1 MELFERLLYL
11 HQDPVKIA
19 AGFADDM
26 RNNPEADRSQIPAAL
41 SSILQARSKYQ
52 AQAEEIE
59 REQRERVAPWEDF
72 GGMPDQQAEEIE
84 REQRETWRAQADKDA
99 KEEEQRV
106 KETIAALDAL
116 FCEICRA
123 LDAEGLT
130 LTGGQISALKRAG
143 LPDALAEKLETIK
156 GVHLASIPEAERLE
170 DESAAALYKELT
182 RQGLI
187 SGSYAAFSY
196 YLGQVTRGKRKPP
209 GECLKWM
216 GNEAEFE
223 YFAMCYAY
231 HTQGAVLG
239 TLFVRQRALCRAFGF
254 DDKRRVNT
262 IGKYRSNWHEPRTRA
277 KIDKAFAAA
286 RSAKNEAPAAS
297 TDDLGRSLD
306 PDSLNTKETIIQ

>member
-41 SSILQARSKYQ
+41 ASILQARGEYQ
-52 AQAEEIE
+52 GEAEEIE

-72 GGMPDQQAEEIE
+72 GGTPNQAHI
-84 REQRETWRAQADKDA
+84 ETWRAQADKDA

-106 KETIAALDAL
+106 KETITALDAL

-143 LPDALAEKLETIK
+143 LPDALTEELETIK

-170 DESAAALYKELT
+170 DESAAVLYEELA
-182 RQGLI
+182 RQGFI
-187 SGSYAAFSY
+187 SGPYAAFSY
-196 YLGQVTRGKRKPP
+196 YLGQVTQGKQKAPGEGLKWTGNKAEFAYFARLFSEFTQPGGMGQPYILYKRKGPLP
-209 GECLKWM
+209 GFWL
-216 GNEAEFE
+216 
-223 YFAMCYAY
+223 
-231 HTQGAVLG
+231 
-239 TLFVRQRALCRAFGF
+239 
-254 DDKRRVNT
+254 
-262 IGKYRSNWHEPRTRA
+262 
-277 KIDKAFAAA
+277 
-286 RSAKNEAPAAS
+286 
-297 TDDLGRSLD
+297 
-306 PDSLNTKETIIQ
+306 

>member
-41 SSILQARSKYQ
+41 ASILQARSEYQ

-72 GGMPDQQAEEIE
+72 GGIPDQAHI
-84 REQRETWRAQADKDA
+84 ETWRAQADKEA

-106 KETIAALDAL
+106 KETITALNAL

-143 LPDALAEKLETIK
+143 LPDALAEELETIK
-156 GVHLASIPEAERLE
+156 GVHLASIPEAERLG
-170 DESAAALYKELT
+170 DESATALYKELT
-182 RQGLI
+182 LQGLI
-187 SGSYAAFSY
+187 SGPYAAFSY
-196 YLGQVTRGKRKPP
+196 YLVQVTQGKQKAP
-209 GECLKWM
+209 GEGLKWT
-216 GNEAEFE
+216 GNKAEFA
-223 YFAMCYAY
+223 YFARLFSEF
-231 HTQGAVLG
+231 TQPGG
-239 TLFVRQRALCRAFGF
+239 MGQPYIREKALCRAFGL
-254 DDKRRVNT
+254 DDRQRVNT
-262 IGKYRSNWHEPRTRA
+262 IRPYLSDQYKPRTSA
-277 KIDKAFAAA
+277 KIEAAFAAA
-286 RSAKNEAPAAS
+286 WRAKNEALAAS
-297 TDDLGRSLD
+297 TDEPGRSSD
-306 PDSLNTKETIIQ
+306 PGSLNTK

>member
-41 SSILQARSKYQ
+41 ASILQARSEYQ

-59 REQRERVAPWEDF
+59 REQLERVAPWEDF
-72 GGMPDQQAEEIE
+72 GGTPNLA
-84 REQRETWRAQADKDA
+84 QRETWRAQADKDA

-143 LPDALAEKLETIK
+143 LPDALAEELETIK
-156 GVHLASIPEAERLE
+156 REHLASIPEAERLE
-170 DESAAALYKELT
+170 DKSATALYEELT

-187 SGSYAAFSY
+187 SGPYAAFSY
-196 YLGQVTRGKRKPP
+196 YLGQVTRGKQKAP
-209 GECLKWM
+209 GEGLKWT
-216 GNEAEFE
+216 GNKAEFA
-223 YFAMCYAY
+223 YFARLFSEF
-231 HTQGAVLG
+231 TQPGG
-239 TLFVRQRALCRAFGF
+239 MGQPYIREKALCRAFGF
-254 DDKRRVNT
+254 NDKQRVNSIRPYLSDQHT
-262 IGKYRSNWHEPRTRA
+262 PKTRA
-277 KIDKAFAAA
+277 KIDNAFAAA
-286 RSAKNEAPAAS
+286 RRAKNEALEAS
-297 TDDLGRSLD
+297 TPNKRYYNNS
-306 PDSLNTKETIIQ
+306 K

>member
-11 HQDPVKIA
+11 HQDPAKIS
-19 AGFADDM
+19 AGFAYDM

-41 SSILQARSKYQ
+41 ASILQARSEYQ

-59 REQRERVAPWEDF
+59 REQLERVAPWEDF

-84 REQRETWRAQADKDA
+84 RGQREIWRVRADKEA

-123 LDAEGLT
+123 LDADGLT
-130 LTGGQISALKRAG
+130 LTGGQMSALQRAG
-143 LPDALAEKLETIK
+143 LPDALAEELEAIK
-156 GVHLASIPEAERLE
+156 RRHLASIPEAERLE

-196 YLGQVTRGKRKPP
+196 YMGQVAKGKQKAP
-209 GECLKWM
+209 GEGLKWM
-216 GNEAEFE
+216 GNEAEFA
-223 YFAMCYAY
+223 YFAQLFAY
-231 HTQGAVLG
+231 YTQGTVWG
-239 TLFVRQRALCRAFGF
+239 QPRTREKALCRAFGF

-262 IGKYRSNWHEPRTRA
+262 IGKYIRKRHEPRTRD
-277 KIDKAFAAA
+277 KIEAAFAAA
-286 RSAKNEAPAAS
+286 RSAENEAPTLAAS
-297 TDDLGRSLD
+297 T
-306 PDSLNTKETIIQ
+306 PKT

>member
-41 SSILQARSKYQ
+41 ASILQARSEYQ

-72 GGMPDQQAEEIE
+72 GGTPNQAHM
-84 REQRETWRAQADKDA
+84 ETWRAQADKDA

-106 KETIAALDAL
+106 KKTIAALDAL

-143 LPDALAEKLETIK
+143 LPDALAEELETIK
-156 GVHLASIPEAERLE
+156 REHLASIPEAERLE
-170 DESAAALYKELT
+170 DESAAVLYEELT
-182 RQGLI
+182 RQGFI
-187 SGSYAAFSY
+187 SGPYAAFSY
-196 YLGQVTRGKRKPP
+196 YLGQVTRGKQKAP
-209 GECLKWM
+209 GEGLKWT
-216 GNEAEFE
+216 GNEAEFA
-223 YFAMCYAY
+223 YFAQCFTY

-239 TLFVRQRALCRAFGF
+239 KKLVRERALCRAFGF
-254 DDKRRVNT
+254 DDKRLVNT
-262 IGKYRSNWHEPRTRA
+262 IHCYLRDQHKPITRA
-277 KIDKAFAAA
+277 KIEAAFAAA
-286 RSAKNEAPAAS
+286 RSAKNEALAAS
-297 TDDLGRSLD
+297 TDEPGRSPDPGSLD
-306 PDSLNTKETIIQ
+306 G

>member
-41 SSILQARSKYQ
+41 ASILQARSEYQ

-59 REQRERVAPWEDF
+59 REQLERVAPWEDF
-72 GGMPDQQAEEIE
+72 GGTPNLA
-84 REQRETWRAQADKDA
+84 QRETWRAQVD
-99 KEEEQRV
+99 KEEKEAKQQA

-143 LPDALAEKLETIK
+143 LPEELETIK
-156 GVHLASIPEAERLE
+156 RGHLASIPEAERLE
-170 DESAAALYKELT
+170 DKSATALYKELT

-187 SGSYAAFSY
+187 SGPYAAFSY
-196 YLGQVTRGKRKPP
+196 YLGQVTQEKKKAP
-209 GECLKWM
+209 GEGLKWT
-216 GNEAEFE
+216 GNKAEFA
-223 YFAMCYAY
+223 YFAQCFAY
-231 HTQGAVLG
+231 HTQGAVWG
-239 TLFVRQRALCRAFGF
+239 QPYIREKALCRAFGF
-254 DDKRRVNT
+254 DDRQRVNSIRPYLSDQHT
-262 IGKYRSNWHEPRTRA
+262 PKTSA

-286 RSAKNEAPAAS
+286 GSAKNEALEAS
-297 TDDLGRSLD
+297 TPKKL
-306 PDSLNTKETIIQ
+306 

>member
-19 AGFADDM
+19 AGFAYDM

-41 SSILQARSKYQ
+41 ASILQARSKYQ
-52 AQAEEIE
+52 GEAEEIE

-72 GGMPDQQAEEIE
+72 GGTPNQAQAEEIE
-84 REQRETWRAQADKDA
+84 REQRETWRALADKDA

-143 LPDALAEKLETIK
+143 LPDALAEELETIK
-156 GVHLASIPEAERLE
+156 REHLASIPEAERLE
-170 DESAAALYKELT
+170 DESAIALYKELT

-187 SGSYAAFSY
+187 SGPYAAFSY
-196 YLGQVTRGKRKPP
+196 YLGQVTREKRKAP
-209 GECLKWM
+209 GEGLKWM
-216 GNEAEFE
+216 GNEAEFA
-223 YFAMCYAY
+223 YFIQCFAS
-231 HTQGAVLG
+231 HTQGTLLG
-239 TLFVRQRALCRAFGF
+239 TPRSREKAHCRAFGF
-254 DDKRRVNT
+254 DDKRRGNT
-262 IGKYRSNWHEPRTRA
+262 IRPYLSDQHEPRTRA

-286 RSAKNEAPAAS
+286 RSAKN
-297 TDDLGRSLD
+297 D
-306 PDSLNTKETIIQ
+306 PGSLNG

>member
-41 SSILQARSKYQ
+41 ASILQARSEYQ
-52 AQAEEIE
+52 ARAEEIE
-59 REQRERVAPWEDF
+59 REQLESVAPWEDF
-72 GGMPDQQAEEIE
+72 GGIPDQAQAEEIE

-106 KETIAALDAL
+106 KETITALDAL

-130 LTGGQISALKRAG
+130 LTGGQISVLKRAG
-143 LPDALAEKLETIK
+143 LPDALTEELETIK

-187 SGSYAAFSY
+187 SGPYAAFSY
-196 YLGQVTRGKRKPP
+196 YLGKVIRGKRKSP

-216 GNEAEFE
+216 GNEAEFA
-223 YFAMCYAY
+223 YFAQCYAY

-239 TLFVRQRALCRAFGF
+239 TLLVRQKALCRAFGF

-262 IGKYRSNWHEPRTRA
+262 IGKYLSNWHEPRTRA

-286 RSAKNEAPAAS
+286 RSAKN
-297 TDDLGRSLD
+297 D
-306 PDSLNTKETIIQ
+306 PGSLNTKETIIQ

>member
-19 AGFADDM
+19 AGFADYM
-26 RNNPEADRSQIPAAL
+26 RNDPEADRSQIPAAL
-41 SSILQARSKYQ
+41 ASILQARSKYQ

-84 REQRETWRAQADKDA
+84 REQREIWRARADKEA

-106 KETIAALDAL
+106 KETITALDAL

-143 LPDALAEKLETIK
+143 LSDALAEELEAIK
-156 GVHLASIPEAERLE
+156 GEHLASIPEAERLE
-170 DESAAALYKELT
+170 DESAAILYEELT

-187 SGSYAAFSY
+187 SGPYAAFSY
-196 YLGQVTRGKRKPP
+196 YLGQATQGRQKAPREG
-209 GECLKWM
+209 LKWT
-216 GNEAEFE
+216 GNEAEFA
-223 YFAMCYAY
+223 YFAQLFAY
-231 HTQGAVLG
+231 YTQGTVWG
-239 TLFVRQRALCRAFGF
+239 QPRTREKALCRAFGF

-262 IGKYRSNWHEPRTRA
+262 IRPYLSDQHKPRTRS
-277 KIDKAFAAA
+277 KIEAAFAAA
-286 RSAKNEAPAAS
+286 RSAKNEALAAS
-297 TDDLGRSLD
+297 TDEPGRS
-306 PDSLNTKETIIQ
+306 PNPGSLNG

>member
-41 SSILQARSKYQ
+41 ASILQARSKYQ

-72 GGMPDQQAEEIE
+72 GGTPNQAHI
-84 REQRETWRAQADKDA
+84 ETWRAQADKDA

-106 KETIAALDAL
+106 KETITALDAL

-143 LPDALAEKLETIK
+143 LPDALVEELEAIK
-156 GVHLASIPEAERLE
+156 REHLASIPEAERLE
-170 DESAAALYKELT
+170 DESAAVLYKELT

-187 SGSYAAFSY
+187 SGPYAAFSY
-196 YLGQVTRGKRKPP
+196 YLGQVTQGKQKAP
-209 GECLKWM
+209 GEGLKWT
-216 GNEAEFE
+216 GNKAEFA
-223 YFAMCYAY
+223 YFAQCFTY

-239 TLFVRQRALCRAFGF
+239 TPLAREKALCRAFGF
-254 DDKRRVNT
+254 DDKRLANT
-262 IGKYRSNWHEPRTRA
+262 IHPYRCDQHEPITSA

-286 RSAKNEAPAAS
+286 RGAKN
-297 TDDLGRSLD
+297 D
-306 PDSLNTKETIIQ
+306 PGSLNG

>member
-41 SSILQARSKYQ
+41 ASILQARSEYQ
-52 AQAEEIE
+52 ARAEEIE
-59 REQRERVAPWEDF
+59 REQLERVAPWEDF
-72 GGMPDQQAEEIE
+72 GGIPDQAQAEEIE

-106 KETIAALDAL
+106 KETITALDAL

-130 LTGGQISALKRAG
+130 LTGG
-143 LPDALAEKLETIK
+143 
-156 GVHLASIPEAERLE
+156 HLASIPEAERLE
-170 DESAAALYKELT
+170 DESATALYKELT

-187 SGSYAAFSY
+187 SGPYAAFSY
-196 YLGQVTRGKRKPP
+196 YLGQVTQGKQKAP
-209 GECLKWM
+209 GEGLKWT
-216 GNEAEFE
+216 GNKAEFA
-223 YFAMCYAY
+223 YFARLFSEF
-231 HTQGAVLG
+231 TQPGG
-239 TLFVRQRALCRAFGF
+239 MGQPYNREKALCRAFDF
-254 DDKRRVNT
+254 DDRQRVNSIRPYLSDQHT
-262 IGKYRSNWHEPRTRA
+262 PKTSA

-286 RSAKNEAPAAS
+286 GSTKKRSP
-297 TDDLGRSLD
+297 G
-306 PDSLNTKETIIQ
+306 SLNIKESIIQ

>member
-41 SSILQARSKYQ
+41 ASILQARSEYQ
-52 AQAEEIE
+52 GEAEEIE

-72 GGMPDQQAEEIE
+72 GGTPNQAHI
-84 REQRETWRAQADKDA
+84 ETWRAQADKDA
-99 KEEEQRV
+99 KEEEQQV

-143 LPDALAEKLETIK
+143 LPDALAEELETIK
-156 GVHLASIPEAERLE
+156 GVHLASIPEAERLG
-170 DESAAALYKELT
+170 DESATALYKELT
-182 RQGLI
+182 RRGLI
-187 SGSYAAFSY
+187 SGPYAAFSY
-196 YLGQVTRGKRKPP
+196 YLGQVTRGKQKAP
-209 GECLKWM
+209 GEGLKWT
-216 GNEAEFE
+216 GKKAEFA
-223 YFAMCYAY
+223 YFAQCFAY
-231 HTQGAVLG
+231 HTQPGGMGPPRPRAK
-239 TLFVRQRALCRAFGF
+239 ALCRAFGF

-262 IGKYRSNWHEPRTRA
+262 IGKYLSKRHKPRTRA
-277 KIDKAFAAA
+277 KIEAAFAAA
-286 RSAKNEAPAAS
+286 RRAKNEALAAS
-297 TDDLGRSLD
+297 TDEPGRSPD
-306 PDSLNTKETIIQ
+306 PGSLNG

>member
-19 AGFADDM
+19 AGFADYM
-26 RNNPEADRSQIPAAL
+26 RNDSEADRSQIPEAL
-41 SSILQARSKYQ
+41 ASILQARSKYQ

-59 REQRERVAPWEDF
+59 REQRE
-72 GGMPDQQAEEIE
+72 I
-84 REQRETWRAQADKDA
+84 WRARADKEA

-106 KETIAALDAL
+106 KEIITALDAL

-297 TDDLGRSLD
+297 TPKKL
-306 PDSLNTKETIIQ
+306 

>member
-19 AGFADDM
+19 AGFADYM
-26 RNNPEADRSQIPAAL
+26 RNDPEADRSQIPAAL
-41 SSILQARSKYQ
+41 ASILQARSEYQ
-52 AQAEEIE
+52 GEAEEIE
-59 REQRERVAPWEDF
+59 REQRERIAPWEDF
-72 GGMPDQQAEEIE
+72 GGTPNQAQAEEIK

-143 LPDALAEKLETIK
+143 LPDALAEELETIK
-156 GVHLASIPEAERLE
+156 RGYLASIPEEERLE
-170 DESAAALYKELT
+170 DKSATALYEELT

-187 SGSYAAFSY
+187 FGPYTAFAY
-196 YLGQVTRGKRKPP
+196 YLGQFTRGKQKAP
-209 GECLKWM
+209 GEDLKWT
-216 GNEAEFE
+216 GNKAEFA
-223 YFAMCYAY
+223 YFARLFSAF
-231 HTQGAVLG
+231 TQPVGMG
-239 TLFVRQRALCRAFGF
+239 QPYIREKALCRAFGF

-262 IGKYRSNWHEPRTRA
+262 IGKYLSKRHKPRTRA
-277 KIDKAFAAA
+277 KIEAAFAAA
-286 RSAKNEAPAAS
+286 RRAKNEALAAS
-297 TDDLGRSLD
+297 TDEPGRSPD
-306 PDSLNTKETIIQ
+306 PGSLNG

>member
-41 SSILQARSKYQ
+41 ASILQARSEYQ

-72 GGMPDQQAEEIE
+72 GGTPDQQAEEIE
-84 REQRETWRAQADKDA
+84 RKRETWRAQADKDA

-106 KETIAALDAL
+106 KKTIAALDAL

-143 LPDALAEKLETIK
+143 LPDALAEELETIK
-156 GVHLASIPEAERLE
+156 RGHLASIPEAERLE
-170 DESAAALYKELT
+170 DESAIALYKELT
-182 RQGLI
+182 SQGLI
-187 SGSYAAFSY
+187 SGPYAAFSY
-196 YLGQVTRGKRKPP
+196 YLGQITLGKQKAP
-209 GECLKWM
+209 GEGLKWM
-216 GNEAEFE
+216 GNEAEFA
-223 YFAMCYAY
+223 YFALLFSEF
-231 HTQGAVLG
+231 TQGAVLG
-239 TLFVRQRALCRAFGF
+239 TPLKRRKALCRAFGF
-254 DDKRRVNT
+254 DDKQRVNT
-262 IGKYRSNWHEPRTRA
+262 IGPYLSDKHKPITRA
-277 KIDKAFAAA
+277 KIEAAFAAA

-297 TDDLGRSLD
+297 TDEPGRS
-306 PDSLNTKETIIQ
+306 PNPGSLNR